1 MSMRTPHPAEV
12 KPSLVSRPDEP
23 PEPTNK
29 SGASGV
35 EDCAELPSPDE
46 SHLLENLW
54 QRYRQG
60 RIYTKV
66 SHVLLAINPHR
77 QLPQL
82 YGQQVIQQPVKLR
95 GPHPYS
101 VAQLALQRLQRG
113 EQAIII
119 SGESGAGKTETAK
132 IILRFLERA
141 SATAVSHRP
150 GARLE
155 ERVSAMNRVLESLG
169 HASTQQN
176 PTSSRFGKFLRLRQT
191 RSGLSAEITTYLL
204 EASRV
209 VDLKASNFH
218 IFQELS
224 MAGPAQ
230 LSSWQ
235 LTDLAPAGALS
246 RAGALA
252 PAGRGADGL
261 QELRMAMTQLGLQ
274 QMCEE
279 ILEVVAGLLH
289 LLRHLQ
295 HPSGLEMCLE
305 NASQLLGLDFS
316 MLKSHLENKR
326 LEVPKEGT
334 LLLPRSPE
342 QSRGLLRGLAV
353 TIYRQLFHHTV
364 DAMNADGRA
373 HGQTEPAPH
382 AAPHAAGNALG
393 VLDMYGFED
402 LGVNRLEQLLIN
414 YTNER
419 LQLLFCHQVLVKE
432 QEAYLSEGLLFEDL
446 PAPSHDGQA
455 VLTTLDGILD
465 VLDDW
470 TLRRLRA
477 GGDLSD
483 EAFARAVAG
492 SPRARGRSVLRS
504 AVAPGFAVRHY
515 AGEVAYR
522 CSGWLDANDAKVQPE
537 VLELLSCGQRRWLCP
552 QQPKR
557 SHSVNKKHRT
567 DLSALLMK
575 LQNTHGLH
583 FIRCFRPNKEQ
594 SGEYLD
600 RSFLA
605 RQLRAQGVPEL
616 LQVVGQG
623 FPHRVPIAEVVK
635 SFAACLE
642 GAKGLSE
649 RMQLEVLMHAF
660 QVPRCEW
667 RLGVSQLFLR
677 AGQLASLEEL
687 AAEGPPCLDPDL
699 VASARRAARRGRWRR
714 ALLAARLLAHFAVR
728 RRRRRRRRMKASFL
742 ATIFLCHLQRILRD
756 RPAPTPAPAPA
767 AVPAPAPQAPVPS
780 VDTICVALPHAELP
794 RKRPRPVATPMSG
807 GWLLDMPRK
816 RRFCE

>member
-82 YGQQVIQQPVKLR
+82 YGQQLQRQPVKLR

-191 RSGLSAEITTYLL
+191 RTEPTVSPGQT
-204 EASRV
+204 
-209 VDLKASNFH
+209 
-218 IFQELS
+218 
-224 MAGPAQ
+224 GPAQ

-537 VLELLSCGQRRWLCP
+537 V
-552 QQPKR
+552 
-557 SHSVNKKHRT
+557 
-567 DLSALLMK
+567 
-575 LQNTHGLH
+575 
-583 FIRCFRPNKEQ
+583 
-594 SGEYLD
+594 
-600 RSFLA
+600 
-605 RQLRAQGVPEL
+605 
-616 LQVVGQG
+616 VGQG

-660 QVPRCEW
+660 QAARASGEVQVHGTLDVTEQDLPKAIQAI
-667 RLGVSQLFLR
+667 SQTVGAVAEHDWALENVTLPGANFNLVNAMPISPTWFSRPLVIQIVQSEKADSLFLR
-677 AGQLASLEEL
+677 STTCLTNYDGVTALHTVFNVAEYLEHGKSKRPEEYLTLPAFKTANERVDFDETKMAAHVDNVSKQQAIFQHWTWEDVLADGLPPSPVRSCFEEQLQLLERRRF
-687 AAEGPPCLDPDL
+687 AQSQSSFQDFVA
-699 VASARRAARRGRWRR
+699 VASE
-714 ALLAARLLAHFAVR
+714 
-728 RRRRRRRRMKASFL
+728 
-742 ATIFLCHLQRILRD
+742 
-756 RPAPTPAPAPA
+756 P
-767 AVPAPAPQAPVPS
+767 
-780 VDTICVALPHAELP
+780 
-794 RKRPRPVATPMSG
+794 
-807 GWLLDMPRK
+807 
-816 RRFCE
+816 